1 MSQIEFNTC
10 PKCPKCRIRKLKPTG
25 KAGSSRDPKTNKE
38 TGFDRDYKRDNC
50 GYPEGGHAKVS
61 QRRTMAADLSLFIF
75 NVVYFGRR
83 DLVPVRRFKKEK
95 EKSLL

>member
-10 PKCPKCRIRKLKPTG
+10 PSCRIGKLKPTG
-25 KAGSSRDPKTNKE
+25 KAESSRDPKTNKE
-38 TGFDRDYKRDNC
+38 TGFERDYKRDNC

-61 QRRTMAADLSLFIF
+61 QRRSMAADLSLFIF